1 MFCKLRRNQPL
12 TDSMHFKPPRINFMT
27 HLHSLKGNLF
37 LCKIRK
43 YQFKITIFAKILILM
58 NELFT
63 IAGHFVDLKT
73 IENIEPLGNG
83 LINDTYK
90 IMVKGEAK
98 PKYVLQRINN
108 AVFTDVDMLQ
118 NNIEAVTNHIRKKY
132 ENQGVDDINRRV
144 LHFLKADTGKTYIVE
159 NEKYWRVMDFIADS
173 YTYEAVTPE
182 YAYYA
187 GRSFGD
193 FESLLTDLEMPIGE
207 IIPDFHNIEFRL
219 KQLEDAVA
227 EDRVGQMREVEVQNF
242 VDKVR
247 EAADRM
253 CLGERLYREGKLP
266 KRICHCDTKVNNML
280 FDKDGNVLCI
290 IDLDT
295 IMPSFIFSDFGDFLR
310 SAANTGAE
318 DDPNLDNIHFNME
331 IFEAFTKGYLEGTK
345 KFLLPIEKENLPYA
359 ATLFPYMQAVRFLT
373 DYINGNTYYKIKYP
387 THNLVRTRAQWKLY
401 EVAVSKLEEMKRIV
415 HG

>member
-1 MFCKLRRNQPL
+1 
-12 TDSMHFKPPRINFMT
+12 
-27 HLHSLKGNLF
+27 
-37 LCKIRK
+37 
-43 YQFKITIFAKILILM
+43 M
-58 NELFT
+58 NELYT
-63 IAGHFVDLKT
+63 IAGHFVDSKT
-73 IENIEPLGNG
+73 IESILPLGNG

-90 IMVKGEAK
+90 IMVAGQ

-118 NNIEAVTNHIRKKY
+118 NNIEAVTNHIRQKY
-132 ENQGVDDINRRV
+132 DSLGIVDINRRV

-159 NEKYWRVMDFIADS
+159 NEKYWRVMDFIGDS
-173 YTYEAVTPE
+173 YTYESVTPE
-182 YAYYA
+182 YSYYA

-193 FESLLTDLEMPIGE
+193 FESLLTDLEAPIGE

-227 EDRVGQMREVEVQNF
+227 EDRVGQMREVEVQKF
-242 VDKVR
+242 VAKIK

-280 FDKDGNVLCI
+280 FDKDGNVLCV

-295 IMPSFIFSDFGDFLR
+295 VMPGFVFSDFGDFLR

-318 DDPNLDNIHFNME
+318 DDPDLDNIHFNME
-331 IFEAFTKGYLEGTK
+331 IFKSFAKGYLEGTK
-345 KFLLPIEKENLPYA
+345 SFLLPIEKENLPYA

-387 THNLVRTRAQWKLY
+387 IHNLVRTRAQWKLF
-401 EVAVSKLEEMKRIV
+401 EEAEAHLDEMKQILAV
-415 HG
+415 

>member
-1 MFCKLRRNQPL
+1 
-12 TDSMHFKPPRINFMT
+12 
-27 HLHSLKGNLF
+27 
-37 LCKIRK
+37 
-43 YQFKITIFAKILILM
+43 M

-63 IAGHFVDLKT
+63 IAGRFVGLKT

-132 ENQGVDDINRRV
+132 ESQGVADINRRV

-193 FESLLTDLEMPIGE
+193 FESLLTDLDVPIGE

-219 KQLEDAVA
+219 KQMEDAVA
-227 EDRVGQMREVEVQNF
+227 EDRVGQMREVEVQKF

-247 EAADRM
+247 EAAERM

-295 IMPSFIFSDFGDFLR
+295 VMPSFVFSDFGDFLR

-318 DDPNLDNIHFNME
+318 DDPDLDNIHFNME
-331 IFEAFTKGYLEGTK
+331 VYNAFNKGYLEGTES
-345 KFLLPIEKENLPYA
+345 FLLPIEKELLPYA

-387 THNLVRTRAQWKLY
+387 THNLVRTRAQWKLF
-401 EVAVSKLEEMKRIV
+401 EEAEKALF
-415 HG
+415 

>member
-1 MFCKLRRNQPL
+1 
-12 TDSMHFKPPRINFMT
+12 
-27 HLHSLKGNLF
+27 
-37 LCKIRK
+37 
-43 YQFKITIFAKILILM
+43 M
-58 NELFT
+58 NELFA
-63 IAGHFVDLKT
+63 IAGHFIDPNT
-73 IENIEPLGNG
+73 IEDITPLGNG

-98 PKYVLQRINN
+98 PKYVLQCINN

-132 ENQGVDDINRRV
+132 ESQGIADINRRV
-144 LHFLKADTGKTYIVE
+144 LHFLKADTGKTYILE

-193 FESLLTDLEMPIGE
+193 FESLLTDLEAPIGE
-207 IIPDFHNIEFRL
+207 IIPNFHNIEFRL
-219 KQLEDAVA
+219 KQLDEAIAEDKVGRMNDPEVQAYVDKIKAVA
-227 EDRVGQMREVEVQNF
+227 DE
-242 VDKVR
+242 
-247 EAADRM
+247 M

-295 IMPSFIFSDFGDFLR
+295 IMPSFVFSDFGDFLR

-318 DDPNLDNIHFNME
+318 DDPDLDHIHFNME
-331 IFEAFTKGYLEGTK
+331 VFKAFAKGYLEGTK
-345 KFLLPIEKENLPYA
+345 SFLLPIEKENLPYA
-359 ATLFPYMQAVRFLT
+359 ATLFPYMQAVRFFA
-373 DYINGNTYYKIKYP
+373 DYINGDTYYKIRYHE
-387 THNLVRTRAQWKLY
+387 HNMVRTRAQWKLY
-401 EVAVSKLEEMKRIV
+401 EEATAALPEMKAVLEEFA
-415 HG
+415 

>member
-1 MFCKLRRNQPL
+1 MNA
-12 TDSMHFKPPRINFMT
+12 
-27 HLHSLKGNLF
+27 LF
-37 LCKIRK
+37 
-43 YQFKITIFAKILILM
+43 
-58 NELFT
+58 N
-63 IAGHFVDLKT
+63 IAGHFVDPKT
-73 IENIEPLGNG
+73 IESIEPLGNG

-90 IMVKGEAK
+90 IMVDGS

-118 NNIEAVTNHIRKKY
+118 NNIEAVTSHIRNKY
-132 ENQGVDDINRRV
+132 ESQGINNLSRRV
-144 LHFLKADTGKTYIVE
+144 LHFLKANTGKSYVIE
-159 NEKYWRVMDFIADS
+159 DGKYWRVMDFIADS

-193 FESLLTDLEMPIGE
+193 FESLLTDLKTPIGE

-219 KQLEDAVA
+219 RQLEDAVR
-227 EDRVGQMREVEVQNF
+227 EDRVGQMREVEVQRF
-242 VDKVR
+242 VDKIQAV
-247 EAADRM
+247 ADDM

-266 KRICHCDTKVNNML
+266 RRICHCDTKVNNML

-295 IMPSFIFSDFGDFLR
+295 VMPSFVFSDFGDFLR

-331 IFEAFTKGYLEGTK
+331 IYESFKKGYLEGTAS
-345 KFLLPIEKENLPYA
+345 FLTPLEKELLPYA

-373 DYINGNTYYKIKYP
+373 DYINGNTYYKIQYP
-387 THNLVRTRAQWKLY
+387 THNLVRTRAQWKLFE
-401 EVAVSKLEEMKRIV
+401 EVEKALL
-415 HG
+415 

>member
-1 MFCKLRRNQPL
+1 
-12 TDSMHFKPPRINFMT
+12 
-27 HLHSLKGNLF
+27 
-37 LCKIRK
+37 
-43 YQFKITIFAKILILM
+43 M
-58 NELFT
+58 NELFN
-63 IAGHFVDLKT
+63 IAGHFIDPKT
-73 IENIEPLGNG
+73 IENIAPLGNG

-90 IMVKGEAK
+90 IMVHGE

-118 NNIEAVTNHIRKKY
+118 NNIETVTNHIRQKY
-132 ENQGVDDINRRV
+132 ENQGVKDIKRRV
-144 LHFLKADTGKTYIVE
+144 LHFLKADTGKTYVVE
-159 NEKYWRVMDFIADS
+159 NEQYWRVMDFIADS
-173 YTYEAVTPE
+173 YTYEAITPE

-193 FESLLTDLEMPIGE
+193 FESLLTDLKAPIGE

-219 KQLEDAVA
+219 KQMEDAIA
-227 EDRVGQMREVEVQNF
+227 EDRVGQMREVEVQKF
-242 VDKVR
+242 VAKIR
-247 EAADRM
+247 EASERM

-295 IMPSFIFSDFGDFLR
+295 IMPSFVFSDYGDFLR

-318 DDPNLDNIHFNME
+318 DDPDLDNIHFNME

-345 KFLLPIEKENLPYA
+345 SFLLPIERENLPYA

-387 THNLVRTRAQWKLY
+387 HHNLVRTRAQWRLFEEAEKSLAGVKL
-401 EVAVSKLEEMKRIV
+401 
-415 HG
+415 

>member
-1 MFCKLRRNQPL
+1 MFSPFRTGLFRNQ
-12 TDSMHFKPPRINFMT
+12 
-27 HLHSLKGNLF
+27 
-37 LCKIRK
+37 
-43 YQFKITIFAKILILM
+43 KITAKIGIIHSKTLFSQKIYFVESNDFIAM

-63 IAGHFVDLKT
+63 IAGHFVDPKA
-73 IENIEPLGNG
+73 IENIAPLGNG

-90 IMVKGEAK
+90 IIVNGA

-108 AVFTDVDMLQ
+108 SIFTDVDMLQ
-118 NNIEAVTNHIRKKY
+118 NNIEAVTDHIRQKY
-132 ENQGVDDINRRV
+132 ENQGVKDINRRV
-144 LHFLKADTGKTYIVE
+144 LHFLKADTGKTYILE

-173 YTYEAVTPE
+173 YTYVAVTPE

-193 FESLLTDLEMPIGE
+193 FESLLSDLQTPIGE

-219 KQLEDAVA
+219 KQMEDAVA
-227 EDRVGQMREVEVQNF
+227 EDRIGQMREVEVQKF

-247 EAADRM
+247 EKADQM
-253 CLGERLYREGKLP
+253 CLGESLYREGKLP

-280 FDKDGNVLCI
+280 FDKDGNVLCV

-295 IMPSFIFSDFGDFLR
+295 VMPSFVFSDFGDFLR

-318 DDPNLDNIHFNME
+318 DDQNLDNIHFNMA
-331 IFEAFTKGYLEGTK
+331 IFEAFAKGYLEGTK
-345 KFLLPIEKENLPYA
+345 SFLLPIEKENLPYA

-373 DYINGNTYYKIKYP
+373 DYINGNTYYKIKYA
-387 THNLVRTRAQWKLY
+387 THNLVRTRAQWRLF
-401 EVAVSKLEEMKRIV
+401 EESVSKLEAMKVIIDSFSC
-415 HG
+415 

>member
-1 MFCKLRRNQPL
+1 
-12 TDSMHFKPPRINFMT
+12 
-27 HLHSLKGNLF
+27 
-37 LCKIRK
+37 
-43 YQFKITIFAKILILM
+43 M
-58 NELFT
+58 NELYK
-63 IAGHFVDLKT
+63 IAGHFIDPKT
-73 IENIEPLGNG
+73 IEAIEPLGNG
-83 LINDTYK
+83 LINDTYR
-90 IMVKGEAK
+90 IMVQGE

-118 NNIEAVTNHIRKKY
+118 NNIEAVTDHIRKKY
-132 ENQGVDDINRRV
+132 QNQGVREIERRV
-144 LHFLKADTGKTYIVE
+144 LHFLKADTGKSYVLE
-159 NEKYWRVMDFIADS
+159 DGKYWRVMDFIADS

-193 FESLLTDLEMPIGE
+193 FESLLTNLEAPIGE

-219 KQLEDAVA
+219 KQMEDAIA

-242 VDKVR
+242 VAKIR

-295 IMPSFIFSDFGDFLR
+295 IMPSFVFSDYGDFLR

-318 DDPNLDNIHFNME
+318 DDPDLDNIHFNME
-331 IFEAFTKGYLEGTK
+331 IFEAFTKGYLEGTQS
-345 KFLLPIEKENLPYA
+345 FLLPIERENLPYA

-387 THNLVRTRAQWKLY
+387 HHNLVRTRAQWRLFEEAEKSLAGVKL
-401 EVAVSKLEEMKRIV
+401 
-415 HG
+415 